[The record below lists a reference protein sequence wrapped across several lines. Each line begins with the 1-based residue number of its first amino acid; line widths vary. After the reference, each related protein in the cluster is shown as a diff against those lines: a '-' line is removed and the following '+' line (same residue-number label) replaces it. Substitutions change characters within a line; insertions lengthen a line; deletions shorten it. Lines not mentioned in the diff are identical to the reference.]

1 MEIFLKCHRIEVNI
15 YAFAHIIT
23 KDYEFWTFWN
33 WQSHKN
39 SKKFKNIDKQAEK
52 LKSCEM
58 KDEGWKMNDESW
70 KMKDEGWKM
79 KEECW
84 KMKD

>member
-1 MEIFLKCHRIEVNI
+1 MLRDATIALKHVSD
-15 YAFAHIIT
+15 HI
-23 KDYEFWTFWN
+23 DL
-33 WQSHKN
+33 
-39 SKKFKNIDKQAEK
+39 SKQQAEK

-58 KDEGWKMNDESW
+58 KDECW